1 LLSEDL
7 VVDVGGKNFVKK
19 SIPQTRET
27 IDRQIK
33 KLEDVYEQ
41 LIKAMNDLNGEVEKL
56 VVGGVGGS

>member
-1 LLSEDL
+1 M
-7 VVDVGGKNFVKK
+7 DVGGKNFVKK